1 MSTIVSTIAFFG
13 MIVYLVGAFGLVRA
27 ALLFQGRN
35 GWLALWLLPLAPL
48 SLGFAIQH
56 WRLARKY
63 CLTMLVGIGLVGIAI
78 ALNPS

>member
-35 GWLALWLLPLAPL
+35 GWLCSGFSRLLRYPWGSQYSIGDWPGSTALPCWWESASSASRLL
-48 SLGFAIQH
+48 
-56 WRLARKY
+56 
-63 CLTMLVGIGLVGIAI
+63 
-78 ALNPS
+78 